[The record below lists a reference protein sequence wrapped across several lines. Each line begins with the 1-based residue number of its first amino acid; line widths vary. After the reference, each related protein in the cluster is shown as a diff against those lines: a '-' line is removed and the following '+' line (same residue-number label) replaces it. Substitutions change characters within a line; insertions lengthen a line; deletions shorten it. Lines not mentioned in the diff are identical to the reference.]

1 LWWTGKFTEF
11 AMKQSSFASW
21 CSAIARSA
29 FSGSAIVT
37 TGASVTSVKRPP
49 LPSWSIV
56 PVAVSSYEVT
66 TMRSR
71 AHSAR

>member
-1 LWWTGKFTEF
+1 
-11 AMKQSSFASW
+11 MKQSLFASW

-56 PVAVSSYEVT
+56 PVAVSS
-66 TMRSR
+66 
-71 AHSAR
+71 